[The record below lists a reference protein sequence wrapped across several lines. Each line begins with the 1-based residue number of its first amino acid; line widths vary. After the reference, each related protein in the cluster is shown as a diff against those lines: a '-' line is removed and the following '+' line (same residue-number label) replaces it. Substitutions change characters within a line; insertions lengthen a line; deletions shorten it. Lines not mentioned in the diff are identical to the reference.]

1 MTASKRRK
9 RKRGGSVLAQLGLR
23 SPPAKRRSSGVLG
36 AVKRPSWKVVGLAGV
51 AGVAAT
57 GVVVA
62 RNRRAHAPLEP
73 DELRE
78 RLRGRL
84 AEVDNR
90 SPGGSHPLAQGLAG
104 HRQGAGG
111 AASDGDEPAATDLP
125 T

>member
-9 RKRGGSVLAQLGLR
+9 RPRAVAALEQLKLRKTPAQ
-23 SPPAKRRSSGVLG
+23 RRRAAVLG
-36 AVKRPSWKVVGLAGV
+36 AVKRPSWKLVGLAGV

-62 RNRRAHAPLEP
+62 RNRRAHVTLEP

-84 AEVDNR
+84 AEVDAG
-90 SPGGSHPLAQGLAG
+90 SPGGS
-104 HRQGAGG
+104 QGAR
-111 AASDGDEPAATDLP
+111 ASDTPV
-125 T
+125 